1 MRKYFDDP
9 SYDAAFER
17 CVNLM
22 TDMMVKYGP
31 KVLQVQR
38 QRLLDM
44 FKYPDY
50 CPVSDRELLLRRM
63 LGYQEK
69 YEHLKMAA

>member
-1 MRKYFDDP
+1 MRKYFEDP

-31 KVLQVQR
+31 KVLQVQW

-44 FKYPDY
+44 FRYPDY
-50 CPVSDRELLLRRM
+50 CPVPDRELLLRRM
-63 LGYQEK
+63 LGYLEK
-69 YEHLKMAA
+69 YGRLKMAA

>member
-1 MRKYFDDP
+1 MRKYFNDP

-44 FKYPDY
+44 FRYPDY
-50 CPVSDRELLLRRM
+50 CSVPDRELLLRRM

-69 YEHLKMAA
+69 YEHMKMAA

>member
-44 FKYPDY
+44 FRYPDY
-50 CPVSDRELLLRRM
+50 CPVQDRELLLRRM

>member
-1 MRKYFDDP
+1 MRKYFNDP

-31 KVLQVQR
+31 KVLQMQR

-44 FKYPDY
+44 FRCPDY
-50 CPVSDRELLLRRM
+50 CPVLDRELLLRRM

-69 YEHLKMAA
+69 YEYLKIAA

>member
-17 CVNLM
+17 CVYLM

-31 KVLQVQR
+31 KVLRVQR
-38 QRLLDM
+38 RRLPDR
-44 FKYPDY
+44 FRYPDD
-50 CPVSDRELLLRRM
+50 CPVPDRELSLRRM
-63 LGYQEK
+63 QEYLAK

>member
-44 FKYPDY
+44 FRYPDY
-50 CPVSDRELLLRRM
+50 CPVPDRELLLRRM
-63 LGYQEK
+63 LGYQKK
-69 YEHLKMAA
+69 YEYLKIVA